1 MFIKVSQVSGL
12 EQNKPTHIEVE
23 GVDLVLLG
31 TGSKIS
37 LFESRCPHQGA
48 FLHEGA
54 VRNGALVCRAHGWA
68 FDADTGVC
76 RGKQDIALTSI
87 PLRIEGDDI
96 LADSDAVRDLADRR
110 KMEGRSSETVASVI
124 QSQRTINDLPG
135 PVGLPVLGNAH
146 QINLEQLHVTM
157 ENWHEQYGPFF
168 KFRILRQNAI
178 AVAHPHLI
186 RMVLR
191 ERPHNFRRISSIE
204 SVFQEMHAQGL
215 FSVEKEEW
223 RYQRRIVAQALNA
236 RQIRLFFP
244 KMQQITERLMR
255 RWSRASED
263 GRVVDV
269 QEDLMRYTVDVTSN
283 LSFNYDMNTVEKE
296 GDVIQDH
303 LEHVFP
309 MISRRV
315 NSAVPYW
322 RYFKFQR
329 DRDLDKALVAL
340 KGIIDDIID
349 KSRDRLK
356 QNGGNVE
363 AGNLVE
369 AMLQLQETEG
379 TITNDAIFGNIFSL
393 LIAGEDTT
401 ANTMVW
407 ILHFLSSRPEVFKRM
422 QEEADEV
429 LGGSDVLPDLET
441 ANRLIYHDAVI
452 NEALRLKPVASIW
465 PMEACSDVVMDGVAV
480 PAGTPVFLLTRIP
493 TLVDENGAPAPE
505 FDPERWLRKDASTT
519 HFDNVMVPF
528 GAGPRL
534 CPGRSLSLLEIRAV
548 MSMVSRR
555 FELELPTDG
564 PSVGERFAF
573 TLIPTNV
580 RLRFKERNKY
590 PAGPQFIAP
599 TAESARLGA

>member
-1 MFIKVSQVSGL
+1 MFVKISKVSSL
-12 EQNKPTHIEVE
+12 EQNKPTHVEVE
-23 GVDLVLLG
+23 GVDLVLIAAG
-31 TGSKIS
+31 GKYS

-54 VRNGALVCRAHGWA
+54 VRNGSLVCRAHGWA
-68 FDADTGVC
+68 FDTKTGRC
-76 RGKQDIALTSI
+76 RGKQDVTLVSI
-87 PLRIEGDDI
+87 PLRIERDDI
-96 LADSDAVRDLADRR
+96 LADAEAVRSLAEIRQEEGLSSRGAGDESHARR
-110 KMEGRSSETVASVI
+110 SLDE
-124 QSQRTINDLPG
+124 LPG
-135 PVGLPVLGNAH
+135 PVGLPLLGNAH

-157 ENWHEQYGPFF
+157 ENWHEQYGSFF
-168 KFRILRQNAI
+168 RFRILRQDAI
-178 AVAHPHLI
+178 AVARPNLI

-244 KMQQITERLMR
+244 KMQQITERLMG
-255 RWSRASED
+255 RWTRASED

-315 NSAVPYW
+315 NSAIPYW
-322 RYFKFQR
+322 RYVKLQR

-340 KGIIDDIID
+340 KRIIDDIID
-349 KSRDRLK
+349 KSRERLK
-356 QNGGNVE
+356 HSGGQAE

-379 TITNDAIFGNIFSL
+379 AITNDAIFGNVFSL

-429 LGGSDVLPDLET
+429 LGDADVLPDLET
-441 ANRLIYHDAVI
+441 ANRLVYHDAVI

-465 PMEACSDVVMDGVAV
+465 PMEACSDVVMDGVSV

-505 FDPERWLRKDASTT
+505 FDPERWVRKDQSTT

-555 FELELPTDG
+555 FDLVLPTEG
-564 PSVGERFAF
+564 PAVGERFAF

-580 RLRFKERNKY
+580 RLVFKRRSEY
-590 PAGPQFIAP
+590 PMNISPPAARDDLLHAG
-599 TAESARLGA
+599 E